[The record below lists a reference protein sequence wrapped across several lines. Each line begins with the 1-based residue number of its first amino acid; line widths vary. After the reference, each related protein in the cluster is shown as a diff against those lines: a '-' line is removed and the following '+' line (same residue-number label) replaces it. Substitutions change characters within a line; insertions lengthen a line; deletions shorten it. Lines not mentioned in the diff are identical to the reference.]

1 MNRENREF
9 IDGLFAAGYKDTEV
23 VEASKEIHQLQH
35 SERTPLK
42 TGVDHMDFFLFD
54 GLTNKM
60 VFIGSRPAM
69 GKTHNCA
76 RIIANLID
84 EQLNPMDVSVLR
96 LNWEMQTKSL
106 LLRALKSHLKK
117 PMREIISVPFTE
129 EEKPKVY
136 EAVNEI
142 RNPRVRNVSSI
153 LEGEDLEYM
162 LDSFGKS
169 GTPEQEKV
177 VIVDHLHILTSK
189 ERIDNFLSICNKYKL
204 KYPRLSFII
213 YFQLNRTL
221 ETLWRGGKDS
231 KANPRMFRPHSG
243 HIYNTDNLMQYA
255 DIIATMVIPQVV
267 NMDSYAVVNK
277 DYCHNL
283 EDHFVGDKEDSN
295 WVKLEG
301 RNRVYF
307 DYIKIRMVDDFEDP
321 RLYCE
326 ILSED
331 REVKLAAEGTDEEIL
346 ANVPAFMKTGHEVT
360 APNQLLN
367 PAVSEDII
375 KGEESEEDDLP
386 F

>member
-1 MNRENREF
+1 MIRENRQY
-9 IDGLFAAGYKDTEV
+9 IDDLFSVAYKDNEILAAQ
-23 VEASKEIHQLQH
+23 EEIRDLQNSKR
-35 SERTPLK
+35 SPLK

-60 VFIGSRPAM
+60 IFIGSRPAM

-76 RIIANLID
+76 RVIANLID
-84 EQLNPMDVSVLR
+84 PVLNPMDVSILR

-117 PMREIISVPFTE
+117 PMREIISTPFSE
-129 EEKPKVY
+129 EEKPKVQD
-136 EAVNEI
+136 AVNEI
-142 RNPRVRNVSSI
+142 SNPRVKNISSI
-153 LEGEDLEYM
+153 FEGDEFEYL
-162 LDSFGKS
+162 LDSFGQT
-169 GTPEQEKV
+169 GTPEQEKIV
-177 VIVDHLHILTSK
+177 VVDHLHILTTK

-221 ETLWRGGKDS
+221 ETMWRGGKDS
-231 KANPRMFRPHSG
+231 KANPRNFRPNSS

-255 DIIATMVIPQVV
+255 DIISTMVIPQVV
-267 NMDSYAVVNK
+267 NLETYAVVNTE
-277 DYCHNL
+277 YCANI
-283 EDHFVGDKEDSN
+283 EDHFVDNDGDSN
-295 WVKLEG
+295 WAKLEG

-326 ILSED
+326 VLSED
-331 REVKLAAEGTDEEIL
+331 RERKLEVEGTDTEIL
-346 ANVPAFMKTGHEVT
+346 ANVPAFMKTSKSDKRGII
-360 APNQLLN
+360 N
-367 PAVSEDII
+367 PVVKEEII
-375 KGEESEEDDLP
+375 LGNEGEEDDLP